1 MIKFVAGSLLVVLLK
16 LSISSGGDISCPP
29 WFTPV
34 INATC
39 DSDQPFSACYCSP
52 VAPSRIKCDNEQ
64 KTSYLLP
71 GNCAFWN
78 NDSGHTLV
86 SSCPYVFPERLFLNH
101 TLRLPQNVH
110 SLNSYLCHHLSRDQD
125 NIVCGRCTNGTGPA
139 VNSVGSQCVQCHP
152 LNVLYFILLHLLPAT
167 IIFVVLL
174 LVQFEVHSTPMAFYI
189 LYCSA
194 VSVFLQSPSGLQVYL
209 TLTQTPYKAVFL
221 VVFTLNSLWSFDVLY
236 FLSPPLC
243 LSSHLEDIDKPYIEV
258 VVTLCPFFLLF
269 LAYIGI
275 ELHAR
280 NFRPV
285 VVLWR
290 PFHRSL
296 LCLNRTWDPHASL
309 VQTFATIFFMSY
321 TKLLFLVTGSV
332 VNADMIDE
340 YGHIEYRAV
349 YIDPRISFGSGK
361 HIYLIVFSLGI
372 LLFVILPPIFVLLI
386 YPTKLFIKLQDHLSS
401 RTNLAIKIFVSAFQ
415 GSYKDGTNGTRDCR
429 CFPAVLLSACVAI
442 VILSYFLHFFAEA
455 ERNPVL
461 IWQAAILLLI
471 ILTVVI
477 AIGQPHKSTA
487 VNNTGICLSAL
498 LSVAAVVDMY
508 GQIYT
513 LSKGRVTLAIF
524 VFVLVS
530 VPHIVVNSYLVYH
543 VGCKFVSWKLLTGMC
558 CRRGPMDLEQQELLN

>member
-1 MIKFVAGSLLVVLLK
+1 MIKFVARSLLAVTLILSLTSGVV
-16 LSISSGGDISCPP
+16 DIPCPP
-29 WFTPV
+29 WFKPV
-34 INATC
+34 INSTC
-39 DSDQPFSACYCSP
+39 DSDQPFSACFCSP

-71 GNCAFWN
+71 GNCAFWDT
-78 NDSGHTLV
+78 DSGHTV
-86 SSCPYVFPERLFLNH
+86 IFPCPYVFPERLFLNR

-174 LVQFEVHSTPMAFYI
+174 LVQFDVHSTPIAFYI

-194 VSVFLQSPSGLQVYL
+194 VSVFLQSPYGLQVYL
-209 TLTQTPYKAVFL
+209 TLTQTPYKAIFL
-221 VVFTLNSLWSFDVLY
+221 VVFTLNSFWSFEVLY

-243 LSSHLEDIDKPYIEV
+243 LSSHLEDIDIPYIDV
-258 VVTLCPFFLLF
+258 VVALYPFFLLF

-296 LCLNRTWDPHASL
+296 FHLSKTWDPHASL
-309 VQTFATIFFMSY
+309 VQAFATIFFMSY

-332 VNADMIDE
+332 VDADMIDE
-340 YGHIEYRAV
+340 TGHIEYRAV
-349 YIDPRISFGSGK
+349 YIDPRISFGSK
-361 HIYLIVFSLGI
+361 KYIYLIVFSVGI
-372 LLFVILPPIFVLLI
+372 LLFIILPPIFVLLI
-386 YPTKLFIKLQDHLSS
+386 YPTKVFIKLQDHLSS
-401 RTNLAIKIFVSAFQ
+401 RTNLAIIIFVSAFQ

-429 CFPAVLLSACVAI
+429 CFPAVMLSACLGMVL
-442 VILSYFLHFFAEA
+442 LSYFLDFFAETV
-455 ERNPVL
+455 RTPV
-461 IWQAAILLLI
+461 IMWQTTVVLLI

-477 AIGQPHKSTA
+477 AIGQPHKLSA

-513 LSKGRVTLAIF
+513 LSKGGF
-524 VFVLVS
+524 VVAVSAAALVS
-530 VPHIVVNSYLVYH
+530 VPHIVVNSYLVYY
-543 VGCKFVSWKLLTGMC
+543 VGCKLRGMC
-558 CRRGPMDLEQQELLN
+558 CRRGPGDLEQQELLN